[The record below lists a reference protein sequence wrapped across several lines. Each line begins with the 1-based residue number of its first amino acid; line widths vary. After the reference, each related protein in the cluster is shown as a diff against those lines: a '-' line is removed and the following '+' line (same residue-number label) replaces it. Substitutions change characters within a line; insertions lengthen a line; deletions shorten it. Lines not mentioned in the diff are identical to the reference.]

1 MVAWYDPI
9 LRTNLAC
16 PPVLLLVPVSL
27 YGSTNVSLIG
37 YISCVALAAS
47 QSASTIEAEPRLAA
61 FRCMLVR
68 RGVNAAPIGPGA
80 PC

>member
-1 MVAWYDPI
+1 MVAWYDAI

-16 PPVLLLVPVSL
+16 PPVLLVSL
-27 YGSTNVSLIG
+27 YGSTNASLTG
-37 YISCVALAAS
+37 CISCVALAAS
-47 QSASTIEAEPRLAA
+47 QSGSTIEAEPRLAA